1 MPVVFYS
8 EHMQLLATT
17 QAPMNGTL
25 SLFQTSDSSQ
35 TLSGDERL
43 LQPLLQ
49 FTDGWFLLDLF
60 LGYFFAILLAAI
72 LTWSTNRLSG
82 ERVQRVVE
90 SDAMLLLLGVIGVT
104 VAELVTI
111 LPAMALVIFGI
122 GGLIRFRTTF
132 GDTSLTGKGI
142 IIVIIGLACGL
153 GQIAMACFVT
163 FVAWL
168 ILTMLE
174 SRAVCR
180 IRVESDQLDHIDEDA
195 VRNALLAVTRE
206 AKIRIRSI
214 ETLPVS
220 GRLEIYLTV
229 PARMTSSA
237 VRSLITSSL
246 DQVVDSAQVQ
256 VKFR

>member
-1 MPVVFYS
+1 MW
-8 EHMQLLATT
+8 LLATT
-17 QAPMNGTL
+17 SPTMDGTFN
-25 SLFQTSDSSQ
+25 LFDSAGSAQSAAGSD
-35 TLSGDERL
+35 RL

-49 FTDGWFLLDLF
+49 FADGWFLLDLF

-82 ERVQRVVE
+82 DRVQRVVE

-163 FVAWL
+163 FVAWI
-168 ILTMLE
+168 ILTMLG

-180 IRVESDQLDHIDEDA
+180 VRVESEQATLVDEDA
-195 VRNALLAVTRE
+195 VRNALLQAARK

-229 PARMTSSA
+229 PASMTSAA
-237 VRSLITSSL
+237 VRTLIKSTL
-246 DQVVDSAQVQ
+246 DHVEDAAQVQ